1 MLQAKLSKEQGR
13 DAECD
18 TIRWKERKTKPDIN
32 RKVWQDCSIHKSK
45 PRSPLPATATKHLVE
60 TGIEIQGSFASEIHE
75 KGKVIGW
82 RSDDNQ
88 TQSGDNQR
96 RNNRNK
102 NRTRRS
108 ENFKSAL
115 ERGSTRQENDTAQQ
129 HQHKDNQAHH
139 IMLNGRQYSV
149 SETTDGIIHRMIRTT
164 RRRMVAVGQRLQGR
178 KDQSTINLREIN
190 RKRHQPR

>member
-1 MLQAKLSKEQGR
+1 M
-13 DAECD
+13 
-18 TIRWKERKTKPDIN
+18 T
-32 RKVWQDCSIHKSK
+32 CSTGKYGKIVRSIKAQ

-88 TQSGDNQR
+88 TQSSDNQR

-149 SETTDGIIHRMIRTT
+149 SETTDGIIHRMIRTI
-164 RRRMVAVGQRLQGR
+164 
-178 KDQSTINLREIN
+178 INIIYF
-190 RKRHQPR
+190 